1 MGGHLFGRALEV
13 VYSTTQV
20 WAGLPYICAAAGVFS
35 GGIVVWTLFMWVFE
49 YVTMGR
55 EKRWFK
61 VSAGA
66 EKGKKLWVSPGY
78 TPGKNYWHLFLNCV
92 FFIGIVFIVW
102 IAAAVAGLNPW
113 TSAAATLAVSVII
126 TYSFAGVLGHLSSGA
141 IVLASNSIGI
151 GQYWEF
157 ANYPG
162 YEGFVHAID
171 KVSVTLTR
179 KDPESQATEVIYIP
193 MSMFTNNPRKR
204 NFQKEMYE
212 KKGLQDEDD
221 IPPEYRT
228 RRKAKELGIKT
239 RLTME
244 KMV

>member
-13 VYSTTQV
+13 VYSTSEIWV
-20 WAGLPYICAAAGVFS
+20 GLPYILAAAGVFS
-35 GGIVVWTLFMWVFE
+35 GGLVVWTLFMWMLE

-55 EKRWFK
+55 EKRWFR
-61 VSAGA
+61 VTAGPSKERA
-66 EKGKKLWVSPGY
+66 LWVSPGY
-78 TPGKNYWHLFLNCV
+78 TPWTNYWHLLLNCI
-92 FFIGIVFIVW
+92 FFTGIVFIVW

-126 TYSFAGVLGHLSSGA
+126 TYSFASVLGHLSSGA

-157 ANYPG
+157 AGLPG

-193 MSMFTNNPRKR
+193 MSMFTNNARKR
-204 NFQKEMYE
+204 NFQKESFE
-212 KKGLQDEDD
+212 KKGLQDEDE
-221 IPPEYRT
+221 IPREYRT
-228 RRKAKELGIKT
+228 RRYAKELGIKG
-239 RLTME
+239 RVTMD